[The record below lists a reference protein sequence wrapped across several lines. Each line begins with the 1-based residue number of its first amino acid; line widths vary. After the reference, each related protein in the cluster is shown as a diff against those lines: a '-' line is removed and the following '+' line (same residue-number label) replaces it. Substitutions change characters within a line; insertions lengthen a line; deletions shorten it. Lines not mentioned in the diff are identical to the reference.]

1 MITPSFKLTILF
13 AYSLASSGLWVT
25 MTTNLSLATSF
36 NRSIT
41 CIDVLV
47 SRAPVGSSAKTI
59 DGLFTKALA
68 IATRCI

>member
-1 MITPSFKLTILF
+1 
-13 AYSLASSGLWVT
+13 

-41 CIDVLV
+41 WIDVLV
-47 SRAPVGSSAKTI
+47 SRAPVGSSANTI